1 MFRIKPGAVRVAE
14 NRAALNSDLRS
25 ARGVPVHF
33 SDDKE
38 KSMDAKQVLEL
49 IVLVVQI
56 ISFPIAAGSL
66 YLARKEAKASRDLQI
81 ALNLSESFR
90 SRWEGGWS
98 DALYKV
104 KEAQR
109 TSGSNA
115 VPVEYR
121 DRLFQ
126 MLNWIDWL
134 GVLIRTKSLSEKEII
149 FGSIG
154 PQFAEIIAISRPLV
168 EPDIKEHGPKYW
180 AGLLT
185 VAEAQNVEW
194 TKGY

>member
-1 MFRIKPGAVRVAE
+1 MAP
-14 NRAALNSDLRS
+14 
-25 ARGVPVHF
+25 
-33 SDDKE
+33 
-38 KSMDAKQVLEL
+38 KQLLEV

-56 ISFPIAAGSL
+56 ISFPVAAGSL
-66 YLARKEAKASRDLQI
+66 YLARKESKASRDLQI

-98 DALYKV
+98 DALYEV
-104 KEAQR
+104 KEAQK
-109 TSGSNA
+109 TSGTNE
-115 VPVEYR
+115 VPVKYR

-154 PQFAEIIAISRPLV
+154 PQFVEIIDISRPLI
-168 EPDIKEHGPKYW
+168 EPDIQKHGSKYW

-185 VAEAQNVEW
+185 VARAQNVEW
-194 TKGY
+194 TRGY

>member
-1 MFRIKPGAVRVAE
+1 M
-14 NRAALNSDLRS
+14 
-25 ARGVPVHF
+25 
-33 SDDKE
+33 E
-38 KSMDAKQVLEL
+38 KYMVTKQLLEV
-49 IVLVVQI
+49 IVLLVQI

-81 ALNLSESFR
+81 GLNLSESFR

-104 KEAQR
+104 KEAQNA
-109 TSGSNA
+109 SGSKE
-115 VPVEYR
+115 VPIEYR
-121 DRLFQ
+121 DTLFQ

-154 PQFAEIIAISRPLV
+154 PQFVEIIDISRPLI
-168 EPDIKEHGPKYW
+168 EPDIRKHGSKYW

-185 VAEAQNVEW
+185 VAQAQNVGW
-194 TKGY
+194 TRGH

>member
-1 MFRIKPGAVRVAE
+1 V
-14 NRAALNSDLRS
+14 
-25 ARGVPVHF
+25 
-33 SDDKE
+33 DKE
-38 KSMDAKQVLEL
+38 KYVTKQFLE
-49 IVLVVQI
+49 IVVLVVQI
-56 ISFPIAAGSL
+56 ISFPVAAGSL

-90 SRWEGGWS
+90 ARWEGGWS

-104 KEAQR
+104 KETQK
-109 TSGSNA
+109 TSGSRD

-134 GVLIRTKSLSEKEII
+134 GVLIRTRSLSEKEII

-154 PQFAEIIAISRPLV
+154 PQFVEIIDISRPLI
-168 EPDIKEHGPKYW
+168 EPDIQEHGSKYW

-185 VAEAQNVEW
+185 VAQAKDVEW
-194 TKGY
+194 TRDY

>member
-1 MFRIKPGAVRVAE
+1 M
-14 NRAALNSDLRS
+14 AL
-25 ARGVPVHF
+25 
-33 SDDKE
+33 
-38 KSMDAKQVLEL
+38 KQLLEV

-56 ISFPIAAGSL
+56 ISFPVAAASL

-98 DALYKV
+98 DALHEV
-104 KEAQR
+104 KEAQK
-109 TSGSNA
+109 TLGTND
-115 VPVEYR
+115 VPIKYR
-121 DRLFQ
+121 DRVFQ

-134 GVLIRTKSLSEKEII
+134 GVLIKTKSLSEKEII

-154 PQFAEIIAISRPLV
+154 PQFVEIINISRPLI
-168 EPDIKEHGPKYW
+168 EPHIQEHGSKYW
-180 AGLLT
+180 AGLLA
-185 VAEAQNVEW
+185 VAQAQDVEW